1 MERNITNHAVA
12 SDSVKHA
19 QDEKNCMTF
28 HSNEL
33 NQFQEFQNK
42 LSSQLR
48 AQDRLQNKLQLP
60 ITAVGASI
68 WS

>member
-12 SDSVKHA
+12 SVKHA
-19 QDEKNCMTF
+19 QDEKDCMTF

-33 NQFQEFQNK
+33 NKFQGFQNK